1 MFSFNTVNYF
11 NKCTIYFSY
20 PKSWVM
26 WAIIDLHDYLMFF
39 IINIFL
45 VVFIYMFLILFIQ
58 QSFFNNINFIKFY
71 VFLNVK
77 DYNDEPLLE
86 FFWTFFPA
94 VLLAVMSW
102 PSFTLLYAMEQLI
115 DPFHTVIITGNQW
128 YWTYQYS
135 DFDVVSDIIIQLD
148 SLKGLNYFS
157 KIIKKELNFPVIF
170 DELRYRSKIKVDSI
184 NEVGEEF
191 LNIIYFMTPVFV
203 KNSFSIDKLA
213 NIALDI
219 NKAANL
225 AWNLAPFNFKFLN
238 VDFDF
243 NFYSTSSVYDYVFS
257 NHSNHFIC
265 LNDSLYSHLEEFNY
279 ESLPALFNTD
289 YRKHE
294 INIPC
299 NYDSLRGNLAL
310 SSEISAISNNLY
322 FSVVQTKVIS
332 LENVVSLFINFFA
345 NNETLNSFQKS
356 IEDSIVIKH
365 NFNYWDL
372 IQFIGKHARKYE
384 STQLIYD
391 AIIITDDNLPVGYPR
406 LLCTDQVL
414 VLPANVSI
422 RLLIT
427 SNDVIHSW
435 ALPSHGI
442 KMDAIPGRINQ
453 VPFLTPFWGTYW
465 GQCSELCGIN
475 HGFMPIEVRVVCL
488 EDYLSFI
495 KLNISYKYDKFCPLI
510 RNLIA
515 SYILNL
521 NEEVLKNKK

>member
-11 NKCTIYFSY
+11 NKYTIYFSY

-45 VVFIYMFLILFIQ
+45 VVVIYMFLILVIQ
-58 QSFFNNINFIKFY
+58 QNFFQKSEIIAVYTILK
-71 VFLNVK
+71 VK

-86 FFWTFFPA
+86 FFWTILPA
-94 VLLAVMSW
+94 LLLTVMSW

-148 SLKGLNYFS
+148 SIKGFDYFS
-157 KIIKKELNFPVIF
+157 KIIKKELNLFVVYDQIKYSLPYCNYSDFLKDQAVVPILINKIFGLNSIIPQGVKFGFAAHPVDFNIF
-170 DELRYRSKIKVDSI
+170 CSDEFRKA
-184 NEVGEEF
+184 
-191 LNIIYFMTPVFV
+191 LNKFYPAKNFFFSWPNDLIFEDFKRDF
-203 KNSFSIDKLA
+203 KNSL
-213 NIALDI
+213 
-219 NKAANL
+219 
-225 AWNLAPFNFKFLN
+225 
-238 VDFDF
+238 
-243 NFYSTSSVYDYVFS
+243 T
-257 NHSNHFIC
+257 
-265 LNDSLYSHLEEFNY
+265 
-279 ESLPALFNTD
+279 
-289 YRKHE
+289 
-294 INIPC
+294 
-299 NYDSLRGNLAL
+299 
-310 SSEISAISNNLY
+310 
-322 FSVVQTKVIS
+322 
-332 LENVVSLFINFFA
+332 
-345 NNETLNSFQKS
+345 
-356 IEDSIVIKH
+356 IK
-365 NFNYWDL
+365 NCFNYWDL

-384 STQLIYD
+384 STQLVYD
-391 AIIITDDNLPVGYPR
+391 AMIITDDNLPIGYPR

-414 VLPANVSI
+414 ILPANVSI

-515 SYILNL
+515 SYVCNL
-521 NEEVLKNKK
+521 GEENLKNN